1 LEFARIGGIIGDMRG
16 RSSRVKSEYER
27 QQDLIFQELKDME
40 DIERRSGIQE
50 KSAAESLAEI
60 CGLSKKELFDLY
72 KPGMNGSQFVEAL
85 RAKRIK
91 DDLKTLFRVLLAAA
105 AIALAF
111 AVAWKN

>member
-1 LEFARIGGIIGDMRG
+1 MRG

-50 KSAAESLAEI
+50 KSAAESAAESLAEI

-72 KPGMNGSQFVEAL
+72 QPGMNGSQFVEAL
-85 RAKRIK
+85 RAKRLR
-91 DDLKTLFRVLLAAA
+91 DGLKTLFRVLLAVT